1 MEQDL
6 EMLQSISDTLKT
18 EPQANQRTL
27 AQNAGMSIGLM
38 NAVLKRFV
46 ERGWIMLTNVN
57 GRKLAYAVTVDG
69 IKELTERGKRF
80 ASRTFKIANTYNE
93 VLVKKISEA
102 KEAGKQKVVLYGDSY
117 IKFMIEYA
125 CKENGV
131 SFEQIGAD
139 AQVDSGALCLAG
151 EMCGEEVQSKLV
163 EAGCVSLVEILNCYN
178 L

>member
-80 ASRTFKIANTYNE
+80 ASRTFQIANAYND
-93 VLVKKISEA
+93 VLVKRIAEA
-102 KEAGKQKVVLYGDSY
+102 KASGKQKVILYGNSY

-131 SFEQIGAD
+131 LFEQAGENAG
-139 AQVDSGALCLAG
+139 VDSGALCLAG
-151 EMCGEEVQSKLV
+151 EMCEEEIQQQLV
-163 EAGCVSLVEILNCYN
+163 ALGGLSLLDIMQGV
-178 L
+178 